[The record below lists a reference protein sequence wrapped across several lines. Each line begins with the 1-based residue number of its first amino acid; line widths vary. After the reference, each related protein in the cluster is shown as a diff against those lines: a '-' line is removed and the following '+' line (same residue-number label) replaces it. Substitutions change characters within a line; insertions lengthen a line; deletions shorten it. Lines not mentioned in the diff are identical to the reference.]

1 MNQIDFDRVLQVLPP
16 RPVNSHKGSFGRLLN
31 ISGSSRYRGAA
42 VLSCL
47 GVLRAG
53 AGLCVLASVPDACN
67 AAAAGLPEAVFCTLP
82 ACEKGF
88 IDSQKAIPLLQEEIP
103 RASAVLLGCGLGDS
117 QHTVDLL
124 KFVLENAVCKAGRKG
139 AAIHVV
145 IDADGL
151 NALAKNL
158 HLLKILKNTPA
169 NIILTP
175 HPGEMARLCGV
186 STSDIAHDREGFAMR
201 FAQEY
206 RVTLALKGHRTIVAD
221 ADGSLLLNPTG
232 GPGLAKGGS
241 GDVLA
246 GIIAAFAAQGISPV
260 DACACAVYLHGL
272 AADKTAARLGQYAML
287 ASEIT
292 LDLAEILAAHG
303 R

>member
-67 AAAAGLPEAVFCTLP
+67 AAAAGLPEAIFCTLP

-103 RASAVLLGCGLGDS
+103 RASAVLLGCGLGNS

-124 KFVLENAVCKAGRKG
+124 QFVLENTNCKE
-139 AAIHVV
+139 AAIPVV
-145 IDADGL
+145 VDADGL

-158 HLLKILKNTPA
+158 HLLKNTHA
-169 NIILTP
+169 KIILTP
-175 HPGEMARLCGV
+175 HPGEMSRLCGV
-186 STSDIAHDREGFAMR
+186 STSDIAGDREGFAMR
-201 FAQEY
+201 FAKEY
-206 RVTLALKGHRTIVAD
+206 RVTLALKGHGTIVAD

-260 DACACAVYLHGL
+260 DACACGVYLHGL